1 LGVWGSEVKYIIKSY
16 SLLIKNI
23 SEVQETITI
32 PDKFLSEQD
41 MPGNHTEQV
50 GTSGFMI
57 LWAIYLPEKGSKN
70 ETNKIDAR
78 IIVQ

>member
-1 LGVWGSEVKYIIKSY
+1 MGVWGSEVKYIIKSY

-23 SEVQETITI
+23 TEVQEIINI
-32 PDKFLSEQD
+32 PYKFLSEQN
-41 MPGNHTEQV
+41 MPGNHTEQL